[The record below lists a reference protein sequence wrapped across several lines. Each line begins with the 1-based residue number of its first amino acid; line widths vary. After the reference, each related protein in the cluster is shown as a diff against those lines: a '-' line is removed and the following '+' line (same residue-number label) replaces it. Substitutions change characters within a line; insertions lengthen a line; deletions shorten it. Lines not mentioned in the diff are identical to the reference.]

1 MRHFSIIILLISA
14 ILSSTTIPT
23 FSAVKGGIEY
33 SIPVDYSKINEEE
46 TEVKAR
52 EYFYNAERLR
62 DGIINEDMT
71 NALMLYTVLQQINS
85 EKIEYPIKL
94 GILYD
99 KINKDRYA
107 KGYLSKAIGID
118 NTNPAPYFYLGEFY
132 YKRELY
138 RKALKYYNESYK
150 KGYQTNYN
158 LLYKIGDIYEKFG
171 DTRSALKYL
180 QEAQLQ
186 SANPE
191 LENKI
196 KKIEIQ
202 DNINKEFYSDT
213 RIRG

>member
-14 ILSSTTIPT
+14 ILSGTTIPT